1 MKLFN
6 VYFFTKSNKG
16 YTSHQTYVCVK
27 GRKGSYRLATT
38 FGGDK
43 YETVY
48 KFTAESPRDAVL
60 KYLKRL
66 TDETNATLAS
76 PAIYEITLK

>member
-38 FGGDK
+38 FIDGFK
-43 YETVY
+43 TVY
-48 KFTAESPRDAVL
+48 NFTAESPRDAVL

-66 TDETNATLAS
+66 TDETNTILAS